1 MMQLKLTTKIPYS
14 WNIMDV
20 SKDMSKSRPDLT
32 HPLHPKHDYPKNA
45 HQQRKM
51 TFGAIDKTLLLSP
64 QLVGKKLQDRFIHQ
78 NFMVTAPAVK
88 LFDACYDGADNYR
101 PPLYQLN
108 GVKLD
113 ARQRPTREAVM
124 TLFENDNR
132 TQSEQF
138 NVIA

>member
-1 MMQLKLTTKIPYS
+1 MIKLKLTTKIPYS
-14 WNIMDV
+14 WNVMDA
-20 SKDMSKSRPDLT
+20 SKDISKKRPNPFN
-32 HPLHPKHDYPKNA
+32 PLHLNNVYPKTVP
-45 HQQRKM
+45 QGRKLA
-51 TFGAIDKTLLLSP
+51 FAAIDKALLLSP

-78 NFMVTAPAVK
+78 NFLVTAPAVK

-113 ARQRPTREAVM
+113 AHQRPTGEAMM
-124 TLFENDNR
+124 TLFENDDR
-132 TQSEQF
+132 SQSNQF